1 MPRFW
6 RSRKPETATQ
16 QSARPEPQN
25 VNVTRYGEN
34 LIAPQLPRRVVPAP
48 TLEIRP
54 IPRARPHQS
63 TSPSEVDA
71 SSEIITLPEPAALP
85 SYPPTTGSESIRS
98 FRPGS
103 ALYYCRYS
111 EDGNKSD
118 LASQSR
124 RDSEENMDGYCVFRE
139 RDLAANNRAEFLSP
153 PLKEYEI
160 GEEWKSTGEVSS
172 MDMTILP
179 PNFKKDPSKS
189 TDTLIRYPIGRRISA
204 FTEVLSFESSEDGQ
218 STTLE
223 EREIQAGMNMTPSL
237 PRSDR
242 ILYLHTPW
250 ILRFI
255 YIFILSNWWTL
266 IPLLKISSN
275 DFHPEN
281 LPLLYSCG
289 MLVIIILSLGLQ
301 ANYFRIHGVPWG
313 RRRNAEKVGDE
324 NECTEKDTRPD
335 AGPGPDVDLEA
346 RGQGGR
352 ATLKKGGDRRGWR
365 LRSGMESYVF
375 AVDMILFMLTL
386 AALAVSIIF
395 ARHGGA
401 IHEAQMMEAAG
412 DATSGAG
419 GDGVQGNLRV
429 VEVYG
434 GDGGYRSF

>member
-16 QSARPEPQN
+16 QRARPEPQN
-25 VNVTRYGEN
+25 VNVTRYGETF
-34 LIAPQLPRRVVPAP
+34 IAPQLPRRVVPAP

-71 SSEIITLPEPAALP
+71 SSEIITVPEPAALP

-111 EDGNKSD
+111 EDGNKSE
-118 LASQSR
+118 LASHSG

-179 PNFKKDPSKS
+179 PNFKKDPSES

-204 FTEVLSFESSEDGQ
+204 FTEVLSFKSSEDGQ

-223 EREIQAGMNMTPSL
+223 EREIQAGMNMAPSL

-289 MLVIIILSLGLQ
+289 MLIIIILSLGLQ
-301 ANYFRIHGVPWG
+301 ANYFRVHGVPWG

-324 NECTEKDTRPD
+324 NECTEKGTRPD

-401 IHEAQMMEAAG
+401 IHEAQMVEAAG
-412 DATSGAG
+412 NATLGAG

-434 GDGGYRSF
+434 GDGGYKLF